1 MENMKGVNETASTR
15 NWYAYKGGVRR
26 YDQIV
31 ASSFQAET
39 CAVSEKQATNNIL
52 QQYKRENGFAPG
64 AGAFSLTG
72 KVVKMGEA
80 KAAV

>member
-1 MENMKGVNETASTR
+1 MSSTR

-26 YDQIV
+26 YEQIV
-31 ASSFQAET
+31 AASFQAET
-39 CAVSEKQATNNIL
+39 CAASEKQAANNIL

-72 KVVKMGEA
+72 KVVKLEE
-80 KAAV
+80 KAVG